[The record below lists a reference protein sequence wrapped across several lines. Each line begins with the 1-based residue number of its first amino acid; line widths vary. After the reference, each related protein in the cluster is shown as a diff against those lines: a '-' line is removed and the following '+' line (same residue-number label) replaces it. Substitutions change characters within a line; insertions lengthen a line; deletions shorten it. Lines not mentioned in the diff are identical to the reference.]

1 MPTAVFK
8 GVLSLKSGS
17 KILIAALDDQYLLEK
32 ISALAIAG
40 KGSEQELR
48 KRAQKYL
55 LEIAA
60 NYDERWLKVWDRF
73 LTPLWRVLYD
83 AFIVDQKGLAAI
95 REISCRMPCVLIPCH
110 RSHVDYLILSH
121 IFYKQKMSLPRIA
134 AGDNMNFWP
143 LGYIFRKAGAFF
155 LRRSFRGDDLYTEV
169 FTAYLKSLLQDGTL
183 MEFFLEGGRSRTGKM
198 LLPKYGVLSMIIRS
212 YQDGISDDLALIPV
226 SLGYDRIIEEN
237 SYLKELRGVQKK
249 TESAMGLLKSAKI
262 MWHHYGNVY
271 VNIGTPIFL
280 KSYMEEQPRSFADM
294 TAREQRAFYRNIGAR
309 VVCEINRIAVVT
321 PTALVAASLLCLAG
335 GEVTGALLKTT
346 FSAFYNYLRCRQVNI
361 SPSMSSE
368 QEAILSVLALFQQW
382 GFVFCKQQ
390 DDGNQGQAASYSI
403 PEAKRLNLEY
413 YKNNIVH
420 HFLPVCFVSLAII
433 ACKEEATVALIK
445 EDCLF
450 LKNILKEEFSWEA
463 DEVLEVE
470 EVLSYL
476 EGNGSI
482 LRLEGR
488 VAFPEKEAMVSL
500 YAFAG
505 LLGSLLEAYGAVF
518 KALSGTEEAW
528 TAGEDLPDNLRRLTG
543 GMHGKGSKHRAESL
557 SREYYKNALNLL
569 QREGIIGN
577 WNKQGK
583 EKERDAVRIND
594 EERFAGLRLRL
605 AKFVLINYKY
615 LPN

>member
-249 TESAMGLLKSAKI
+249 TESAIGLLKSAKI

-280 KSYMEEQPRSFADM
+280 KSYMEEQPKPFADM
-294 TAREQRAFYRNIGAR
+294 TAREQQALYRNIGAR

>member
-1 MPTAVFK
+1 MKP
-8 GVLSLKSGS
+8 GN
-17 KILIAALDDQYLLEK
+17 KILIAVLDDQYLLEK

-48 KRAQKYL
+48 KRARKYL

-60 NYDERWLKVWDRF
+60 DCDERWVKVWDRF
-73 LTPLWRVLYD
+73 LTLLWRVLYN
-83 AFIVDQKGLAAI
+83 AFIVDQKGLAVI
-95 REISCRMPCVLIPCH
+95 KEISCRMPCVLIPCH

-169 FTAYLKSLLQDGTL
+169 FTAYLKYLLQDGTT

-198 LLPKYGVLSMIIRS
+198 LLPRYGFISMIMRS
-212 YQDGISDDLALIPV
+212 YQDRISDDLALIPV
-226 SLGYDRIIEEN
+226 YLGYDRIIEEN

-249 TESAMGLLKSAKI
+249 TESAIGLLKSAKI
-262 MWHHYGNVY
+262 MWHYYGNVY

-280 KSYMEEQPRSFADM
+280 KSYLEEQPRSFADM
-294 TAREQRAFYRNIGAR
+294 TAREQQALYRDIGAR

-321 PTALVAASLLCLAG
+321 PAALVAASLLCLAG

-346 FSAFYNYLRCRQVNI
+346 VSVFYNYLLWRQVNI
-361 SPSMSSE
+361 SPSMASE
-368 QEAILSVLALFQQW
+368 QEAILSVLALFQKW
-382 GFVFCKQQ
+382 GFIFCKYHE
-390 DDGNQGQAASYSI
+390 DGNQGQTASYSI

-433 ACKEEATVALIK
+433 ARKEEATVALIK

-476 EGNGSI
+476 EGNGFI
-482 LRLEGR
+482 LRVEGR
-488 VAFPEKEAMVSL
+488 VAFPEKEVMVSL

-505 LLGSLLEAYGAVF
+505 LLGSLLDAYRAVF
-518 KALSGTEEAW
+518 KALSRTEEAQA
-528 TAGEDLPDNLRRLTG
+528 AGEDLPDNLRRLAG
-543 GMHGKGSKHRAESL
+543 GMHGSGVRPRAESL

-569 QREGIIGN
+569 QHEGIISN
-577 WNKQGK
+577 WNKQGN
-583 EKERDAVRIND
+583 ENERDVIRIND
-594 EERFAGLRLRL
+594 EERLAGLRLRL
-605 AKFVLINYKY
+605 AKFVLNHC
-615 LPN
+615 

>member
-198 LLPKYGVLSMIIRS
+198 LLPKYGVLSMIMRS

-249 TESAMGLLKSAKI
+249 TESAIGLLKSAKI

-280 KSYMEEQPRSFADM
+280 KSYMGEQPRSFADM
-294 TAREQRAFYRNIGAR
+294 TAREQQALYRNIGAR

-335 GEVTGALLKTT
+335 GEVTGALLKTA

-368 QEAILSVLALFQQW
+368 QEAISSVLALFQQW
-382 GFVFCKQQ
+382 GFVFCKQR

-476 EGNGSI
+476 EGNGFI